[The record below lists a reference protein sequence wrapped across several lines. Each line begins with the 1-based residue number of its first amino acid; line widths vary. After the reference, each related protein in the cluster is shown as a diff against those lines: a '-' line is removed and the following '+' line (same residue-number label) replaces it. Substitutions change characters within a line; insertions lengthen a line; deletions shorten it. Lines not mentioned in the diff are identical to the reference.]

1 MSIESRLATELLQT
15 LAAATDLQ
23 LLDQRERVAFR
34 DEGNHAGE
42 IDLAAHVRMPDGQ
55 ELVLAIE
62 FKRSAYPR
70 DVRLAVER
78 LRAYQQSLAADS
90 PLLPVLPLVAA
101 EHLSDGSRGRL
112 RQAGVNYFDSTGT
125 LFFKHSTWVVDIERA
140 SKSAPARRIG
150 SIFAGAREQVVHA
163 MLHHWS
169 RTRGD
174 AYVSGAELA
183 QLAATSAYTVSK
195 TMQEMERHDW
205 VQTQGSGPT
214 QRRRLREPAALLDA
228 WAEAWSRR
236 SEARSRWYGYAPEGV
251 VRPIADALV
260 DHAGWALTGA
270 AAANILVP
278 HLSRVDRATFIVPP
292 HCSEDWADELKL
304 KRADQG
310 ANVVFIEREGA
321 ALLFVDEPR
330 DRPGLYLA
338 SPFVQYLDL
347 LDGVGRN
354 KELALELRHRT
365 LRIDNRHD
373 D

>member
-1 MSIESRLATELLQT
+1 MQNRLATDLLQA
-15 LAAATDLQ
+15 LNAATGLQ
-23 LLDQRERVAFR
+23 LVDQRERIAFR
-34 DEGNHAGE
+34 DEDNRAGE
-42 IDLAAHVRMPDGQ
+42 IDLVAGVRMPDGQ
-55 ELVLAIE
+55 ELALAIE

-70 DVRLAVER
+70 DVRLAVEQ
-78 LRAYQQSLAADS
+78 LRAYKQSHAVENPVA
-90 PLLPVLPLVAA
+90 PVLPLVAA
-101 EHLSDGSRGRL
+101 EHLSEASRGYL

-125 LFFKHSTWVVDIERA
+125 LFFRHGTWVVDIERI

-150 SIFAGAREQVVHA
+150 SIFDGAREQVVHA

-195 TMQEMERHDW
+195 TMQEMERQDW
-205 VQTQGSGPT
+205 LQTQGSGPT
-214 QRRRLREPAALLDA
+214 QRRRLRQPAALLDA
-228 WAEAWSRR
+228 WAGTWSRR
-236 SEARSRWYGYAPEGV
+236 SEERSRWYGYAPDGI
-251 VRPIADALV
+251 VRPITDGLA

-270 AAANILVP
+270 AAANILAP

-292 HCSEDWADELKL
+292 HRSQDWADELKL

-310 ANVVFIEREGA
+310 ANVVFVERTGA
-321 ALLFVDEPR
+321 ALLFLYEPR
-330 DRPGLYLA
+330 DRPGLRLA

-354 KELALELRHRT
+354 KELAMELRHRT
-365 LRIDNRHD
+365 LRIDPRND